1 QLVAELTEKYDLLV
15 LDSAP
20 ALVVDDAIITSR
32 YIDGVINVVESR
44 RATFE
49 TVTQMEEVFRTA
61 RATLLGVVLNKQKI
75 LRGGHGYYRYYK
87 YYSSNDESDVG
98 KKV

>member
-1 QLVAELTEKYDLLV
+1 
-15 LDSAP
+15 
-20 ALVVDDAIITSR
+20 
-32 YIDGVINVVESR
+32 
-44 RATFE
+44 
-49 TVTQMEEVFRTA
+49 MEEVLLTA

-87 YYSSNDESDVG
+87 YYSSNDASDVG